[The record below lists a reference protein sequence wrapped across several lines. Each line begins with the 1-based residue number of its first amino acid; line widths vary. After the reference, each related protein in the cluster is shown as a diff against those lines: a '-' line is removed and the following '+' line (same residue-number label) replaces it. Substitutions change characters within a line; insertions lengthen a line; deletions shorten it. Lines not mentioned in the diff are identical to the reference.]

1 MLCCAG
7 SSQAQSSEPTAMAT
21 AEAGDVD
28 EGEAQ
33 SEAEALAGYWQ
44 CHACTSANKDMDST
58 RCEVCETPRR
68 TRAA

>member
-1 MLCCAG
+1 
-7 SSQAQSSEPTAMAT
+7 MAT
-21 AEAGDVD
+21 AETDDVD

-44 CHACTSANKDMDST
+44 CSACTSANKDMDST